1 MLPSRAL
8 PLFVVWGLT
17 ACTTVTSSPFWV
29 GGTLAEGAPER
40 IAKEEAEL
48 RRETAAIL
56 AEPKTIGAKH
66 ILVMHKDSERKPP
79 SVVRSKAE
87 AKVRVTEALKKAR
100 AGEDFDKLVVQY
112 SDEPGA
118 AERVGNLG
126 NFEKQSMVKAFS
138 DAAFKLKVGEISEV
152 VETPFGYHIILR
164 TE

>member
-1 MLPSRAL
+1 MLERRILSL
-8 PLFVVWGLT
+8 LLCGL
-17 ACTTVTSSPFWV
+17 AGCTTVTSSPFWV
-29 GGTLAEGAPER
+29 GGALAEGAPER
-40 IAKEEAEL
+40 IAREEAEL

-79 SVVRSKAE
+79 HIVRTKAE
-87 AKVRVTEALKKAR
+87 AKARATEALKKAR
-100 AGEDFDKLVVQY
+100 AGENFDKLVVQF

-126 NFEKQSMVKAFS
+126 TFEKQSMVKAFS
-138 DAAFKLKVGEISEV
+138 DAAFKLKVGEISEI
-152 VETPFGYHIILR
+152 VETPFGYHVIMR